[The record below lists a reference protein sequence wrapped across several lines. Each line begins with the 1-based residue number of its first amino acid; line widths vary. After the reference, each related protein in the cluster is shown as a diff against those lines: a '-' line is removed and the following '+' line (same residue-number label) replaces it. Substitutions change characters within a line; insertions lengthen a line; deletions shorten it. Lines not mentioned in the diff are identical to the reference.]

1 MRWQWFG
8 VACALIVVACGGAQR
23 GGRADEDQRL
33 GPLLPLLPSGPSWV
47 IQAHPRALAEQQ
59 ATLSLWRALVPEDR
73 ERAFQERTGVAPLQV
88 DEAVGCELPP
98 HGWLILARGAFDADQ
113 VVERAG
119 ERLAVPDVRSD
130 EPLKR
135 REGLAGQGR
144 YAYAALSPHV
154 LLVAKDA
161 PPDWLAKLFARR
173 AATLEGRPN
182 AQMPG
187 LVDDVGPLLAE
198 HAAEPLLL
206 VAPQPLKLEPGTGVS
221 LLFARERALALT
233 VRPTHETLA
242 VAIDMRGEFP
252 PGAENNLRTLARSL
266 SSTQLGR
273 ALGFLRVPET
283 MAVRVDDQ
291 GATVTFAL
299 LARELVAGV
308 RMMFFDDLRTI
319 LGN

>member
-8 VACALIVVACGGAQR
+8 VACALFVVACGGAQR
-23 GGRADEDQRL
+23 RGRADEDRRL
-33 GPLLPLLPSGPSWV
+33 GPLLSLVPSGPSWV
-47 IQAHPRALAEQQ
+47 IQAQPRALAEQQ
-59 ATLSLWRALVPEDR
+59 AALALWRALVTEDR
-73 ERAFQERTGVAPLQV
+73 ERAFEERTGVAPLQV
-88 DEAVGCELPP
+88 EEAVGCELPP
-98 HGWLILARGAFDADQ
+98 NGWLILARGSFDAEH

-144 YAYAALSPHV
+144 YAYAALSPHA

-161 PPDWLAKLFARR
+161 PPAWLAQLLARR
-173 AATLEGRPN
+173 AAALEGRPN
-182 AQMPG
+182 AQVPG
-187 LVDDVGPLLAE
+187 MVDHVGPLLAE
-198 HAAEPLLL
+198 HAAEPVL
-206 VAPQPLKLEPGTGVS
+206 VLAPQPLQFEPGTGVS
-221 LLFARERALALT
+221 LLFAREQALALT
-233 VRPTHETLA
+233 VRPTHEALA

-252 PGAENNLRTLARSL
+252 PGAENNLRALARSL

-273 ALGFLRVPET
+273 ALGFSRVPET
-283 MAVRVDDQ
+283 MAIRVDDQ

-299 LARELVAGV
+299 VARELVAGV

-319 LGN
+319 MGK